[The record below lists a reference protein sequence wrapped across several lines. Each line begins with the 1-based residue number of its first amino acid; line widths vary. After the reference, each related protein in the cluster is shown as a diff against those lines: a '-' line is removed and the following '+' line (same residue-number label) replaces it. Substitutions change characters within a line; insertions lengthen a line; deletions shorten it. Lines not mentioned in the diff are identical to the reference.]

1 MLFRNGGEK
10 MRSSADDVRKR
21 IANRR
26 KKSREKQVEPL
37 QHRLLIPDEEERI
50 GFDLLPS
57 YEASPGDGN
66 HPLFRKEIFLFK
78 VLAAACLF
86 LVMAIL
92 FRNETST
99 FDPARNFVKQSF
111 DKDFQF
117 ATVSNWYEDKF
128 GKPLALFPMPKDKSN
143 EENIENGQH
152 YALPASGK
160 ILEDFEES
168 GQRVMIETSKDAGVE
183 AMSEGM
189 VRFVGEKEGFGKT
202 VVIQHADKSES
213 WYGNLGDI
221 SVSLYDFIEKGT
233 KVGTVT
239 NGDSGEK
246 GSFYFAIKKDENFI
260 DPIQVIQFE

>member
-1 MLFRNGGEK
+1 
-10 MRSSADDVRKR
+10 MRSSADEIRKR
-21 IANRR
+21 IAKR
-26 KKSREKQVEPL
+26 KREREKQAEPKGPNKPSFLL
-37 QHRLLIPDEEERI
+37 QDQDERE
-50 GFDLLPS
+50 GFDRFPS
-57 YEASPGDGN
+57 YEISPDEGN
-66 HPLFRKEIFLFK
+66 HPLFRKEVFLFK
-78 VLAAACLF
+78 VMAAACLF

-92 FRNETST
+92 FRNESPTLDT
-99 FDPARNFVKQSF
+99 ARKYVTKSF
-111 DKDFQF
+111 EKDFQF

-128 GKPLALFPMPKDKSN
+128 GKPLALFPVPEGKSDSQ
-143 EENIENGQH
+143 ENTNDQQ

-168 GQRVMIETSKDAGVE
+168 GQRVIIETSKDASVE
-183 AMSEGM
+183 AMGEGM

-221 SVSLYDFIEKGT
+221 SVSLYDFIEKGK
-233 KVGTVT
+233 KVGTVK